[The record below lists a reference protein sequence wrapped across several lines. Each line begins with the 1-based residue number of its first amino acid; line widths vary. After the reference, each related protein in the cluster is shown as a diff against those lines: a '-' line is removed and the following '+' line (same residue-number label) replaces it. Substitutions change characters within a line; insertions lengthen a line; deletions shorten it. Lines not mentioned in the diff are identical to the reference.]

1 MLILSFILSR
11 FLIYMKALCGVP
23 ASNAK
28 WGEVAG
34 IVTEC
39 KLKRYQEKTKSSI
52 KVPNYY
58 LSGYILNVEFLE
70 VPLRLF
76 FRLFAEHLVGIEFVD
91 LAELSL
97 QRLLIN
103 QFGVADDQHL
113 HWFALHVL
121 LIEVDDILKLDL
133 LNLTNL

>member
-1 MLILSFILSR
+1 
-11 FLIYMKALCGVP
+11 MKALCGVP

-58 LSGYILNVEFLE
+58 LSGYILKRGIFRSALE
-70 VPLRLF
+70 VMCPFILGCL
-76 FRLFAEHLVGIEFVD
+76 LVG
-91 LAELSL
+91 L
-97 QRLLIN
+97 
-103 QFGVADDQHL
+103 
-113 HWFALHVL
+113 
-121 LIEVDDILKLDL
+121 
-133 LNLTNL
+133 